1 MVMTENLRLE
11 VSSDPR
17 LLGVIRGVLQVWMEL
32 FGLAEDRR
40 HEVVLAVDEACSNVI
55 RHAYEGRTDESIEL
69 LLSVSNEWLE
79 ITVSDQGT
87 PCPAECAAYRPLVPP
102 SPHEVKPGGL
112 GVKLI
117 HEVFDEVR
125 FCPGTTSGNCV
136 TMRLH
141 RTAKHEVDSE
151 D

>member
-1 MVMTENLRLE
+1 MRADDIRLQ

-17 LLGVIRGVLQVWMEL
+17 LLGVIRGVIQVWL
-32 FGLAEDRR
+32 DVRGLVADRR
-40 HEVVLAVDEACSNVI
+40 HEVVLAVDEACSNAI
-55 RHAYEGRTDESIEL
+55 RHAYEGRTDEAVEL
-69 LLSVSNEWLE
+69 VLSATDEWIE

-87 PCPAECAAYRPLVPP
+87 PCPSECSEYRPLEPP
-102 SPHEVKPGGL
+102 AAHELVPGGL

-136 TMRLH
+136 TMRLNT
-141 RTAKHEVDSE
+141 TAKHEVGSE